1 MEGAGIRGRVDSGR
15 DVPVRP
21 GARTARVLRE
31 TGQRVERRRRSPFA
45 PAIDART
52 DRRAGRVLFSR
63 SEFRVRNIATQKEL
77 IDAQT
82 IRERLLAIFFASV
95 ALLLAGIGLYGVLNY
110 SVVQRRREIGIRLAI
125 GAPAGA
131 IARLVT
137 VDVSAMVVAGS
148 LAGLGLGMA
157 SVRTIET
164 LFYQLKATDVGMLM
178 RRRWPFSVRLW
189 WPRCRQ

>member
-1 MEGAGIRGRVDSGR
+1 M
-15 DVPVRP
+15 
-21 GARTARVLRE
+21 RTAGANPLALAPILRKE
-31 TGQRVERRRRSPFA
+31 VTQA
-45 PAIDART
+45 
-52 DRRAGRVLFSR
+52 R